1 MMAALDCVT
10 LHAKCGALNPSHPH
24 ALAQLHDRTF
34 EAQERPMSAAHSSM
48 STCEYSAE
56 SKIIMSLRRLPN
68 RVSERNTNVMIV
80 RDHLVDDDDDNCTDG
95 KEFIPKR
102 SFQCTEHKSVG
113 ETRSGMLL
121 TREVWSY
128 QQQKE

>member
-1 MMAALDCVT
+1 MF
-10 LHAKCGALNPSHPH
+10 S
-24 ALAQLHDRTF
+24 
-34 EAQERPMSAAHSSM
+34 AHSSM

-56 SKIIMSLRRLPN
+56 SKIMMMSLRRLPN
-68 RVSERNTNVMIV
+68 KVGEKNTNVMIV

-95 KEFIPKR
+95 KEFISKR